1 MDFKLYDELD
11 SQSRSFSKKYDLKSY
26 TYWFLGFKSYMIQ
39 IPGLINWKILCQE
52 LRGSVVSDETIKY
65 SVEVDLEEGYA
76 VKVTAINNDLYFI
89 SL

>member
-1 MDFKLYDELD
+1 
-11 SQSRSFSKKYDLKSY
+11 
-26 TYWFLGFKSYMIQ
+26 MIQ

-52 LRGSVVSDETIKY
+52 LRGSVVSDETIEY